1 MVFFGGGEGWD
12 RENGEQNEKEG
23 EGLGLGLGLGHGVLL
38 ELKGFGNEH
47 SLCLAA
53 TSILWSKL
61 GKTLSCFR
69 HLWERNN
76 MNRKY
81 NITSLKLAGYL
92 EYKYP
97 FDWRYEKVKK

>member
-23 EGLGLGLGLGHGVLL
+23 EGLGLGLGLGLGHGVLL
-38 ELKGFGNEH
+38 ELKGFGNEL

-76 MNRKY
+76 KNRKY
-81 NITSLKLAGYL
+81 NTTSLKLAGYL
-92 EYKYP
+92 NNKYM
-97 FDWRYEKVKK
+97 